1 MNSVKNTDM
10 LSGPLAK
17 KIILFTLPIA
27 LSSIIQQLFNAADTA
42 IVGLFGNSDA
52 LAAVGTNT
60 ETVALTVTVS
70 SGLSIGTNVLVA
82 NRIGKKR
89 LNDIPSA
96 VSTSVLLAAVI
107 GIVFSAV
114 CQLCA
119 EPLLELIKTPDDI
132 FSAAESYLRIYI
144 IGIPFLL
151 LYDFGAAVLR
161 ARGNSRYPFT
171 ALVISGAVNVAL
183 NLIFVAVFDWDV
195 AGVSAATDISTA
207 FAAFS
212 VLRKLKKDGC
222 LKPSSKKDLFGSEY
236 VAEILKTGIPSA
248 IQGAVFCFA
257 NIFVQ
262 AAVNRFGTAAIA
274 GSAAAMNFEY
284 FSYYII
290 TAFCQT
296 ATTFTG
302 QNYSAKQYGRCKKI
316 LLLCLSFLIIS
327 SLLTIVPNVIFRYRL
342 SAIFSDDPTVIENA
356 AKRIMCIL
364 LFEPLCNLFEIP
376 TGTLRGTG
384 HASLAAADTVIGTCV
399 FRIVWIFTVF
409 RAHPSL
415 EVLYI
420 AFPLSW
426 VVTITLVAISL
437 ACANP
442 FRSSDMQQ
450 KKPSL
455 EK

>member
-10 LSGPLAK
+10 LNGPLAK

-42 IVGLFGNSDA
+42 IVGLFGNADA

-60 ETVALTVTVS
+60 ETTALIVTVS
-70 SGLSIGTNVLVA
+70 SGLSIGVNVLVA

-89 LNDIPSA
+89 SADIPSVAA
-96 VSTSVLLAAVI
+96 VSVLLAAVI
-107 GIVFSAV
+107 GVIASAV

-119 EPLLELIKTPDDI
+119 ETLLELIKTPAEI
-132 FSAAESYLRIYI
+132 FPAAESYLRIYI

-161 ARGNSRYPFT
+161 AQGNSRYPFT
-171 ALVISGAVNVAL
+171 ALIISGAVNVAL
-183 NLIFVAVFDWDV
+183 NLIFVTVFDWGV

-207 FAAFS
+207 LAAFS
-212 VLRKLKKDGC
+212 VLYKLKKDGC
-222 LKPSSKKDLFGSEY
+222 LKLSSKKDLFGSGY
-236 VAEILKTGIPSA
+236 ASEILKTGIPSA

-262 AAVNRFGTAAIA
+262 AAVNRFGSAAIA

-290 TAFCQT
+290 TAFGQT
-296 ATTFTG
+296 ATTFIG

-316 LLLCLSFLIIS
+316 LLLCLVFSFVS

-356 AKRIMCIL
+356 SKRIMCIL
-364 LFEPLCNLFEIP
+364 FFEPLCNLFEIP
-376 TGTLRGTG
+376 TGALRGTG

-409 RAHPSL
+409 RVHPSL
-415 EVLYI
+415 EMLYI

-426 VVTITLVAISL
+426 VVTVTLVTICL
-437 ACANP
+437 ACVNP
-442 FRSSDMQQ
+442 FRNSDI
-450 KKPSL
+450 KS
-455 EK
+455 

>member
-1 MNSVKNTDM
+1 M
-10 LSGPLAK
+10 
-17 KIILFTLPIA
+17 
-27 LSSIIQQLFNAADTA
+27 
-42 IVGLFGNSDA
+42 
-52 LAAVGTNT
+52 
-60 ETVALTVTVS
+60 
-70 SGLSIGTNVLVA
+70 
-82 NRIGKKR
+82 
-89 LNDIPSA
+89 
-96 VSTSVLLAAVI
+96 
-107 GIVFSAV
+107 
-114 CQLCA
+114 
-119 EPLLELIKTPDDI
+119 
-132 FSAAESYLRIYI
+132 
-144 IGIPFLL
+144 
-151 LYDFGAAVLR
+151 
-161 ARGNSRYPFT
+161 
-171 ALVISGAVNVAL
+171 
-183 NLIFVAVFDWDV
+183 
-195 AGVSAATDISTA
+195 
-207 FAAFS
+207 
-212 VLRKLKKDGC
+212 LRKLKKDGC

-290 TAFCQT
+290 TAFGQT

-316 LLLCLSFLIIS
+316 LLLCLSFSIIS

-364 LFEPLCNLFEIP
+364 IFEPLCNLFEIP

-415 EVLYI
+415 EMLYL

-442 FRSSDMQQ
+442 FRSSDT
-450 KKPSL
+450 
-455 EK
+455 